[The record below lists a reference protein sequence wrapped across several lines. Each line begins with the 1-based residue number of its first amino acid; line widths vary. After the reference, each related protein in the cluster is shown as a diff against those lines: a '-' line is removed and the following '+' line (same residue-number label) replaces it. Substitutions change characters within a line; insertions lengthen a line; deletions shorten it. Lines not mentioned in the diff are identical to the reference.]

1 MSPFEELRNGET
13 LGFKKAQDI
22 GLPRINKK
30 LYGLDEIFVSRIGP
44 NKIFGV
50 YVLFWILIL
59 NQNKTTATNG
69 SLLVLFILIK
79 ILFRDYAS
87 KVTRIFFDDTISNIF
102 WYYN

>member
-1 MSPFEELRNGET
+1 M
-13 LGFKKAQDI
+13 
-22 GLPRINKK
+22 
-30 LYGLDEIFVSRIGP
+30 RIGP
-44 NKIFGV
+44 NKIFVV

-69 SLLVLFILIK
+69 SLLVLFISIE

>member
-1 MSPFEELRNGET
+1 MKYLYHV
-13 LGFKKAQDI
+13 Q
-22 GLPRINKK
+22 RIK
-30 LYGLDEIFVSRIGP
+30 SQGP
-44 NKIFGV
+44 NKIFVV

-87 KVTRIFFDDTISNIF
+87 KVTRIFLTIPYPISFGIIINGKS
-102 WYYN
+102 